1 MKLPSLNIGDL
12 IAKVPIIQ
20 GGMGVG
26 VSGAKLAAAVANEGG
41 IGVISGVQ
49 IGYKEDDFRINN
61 KLANI
66 RALRREIK
74 RAKDLS
80 PDGIIGVNF
89 LVAMENYKEMVK
101 TAVEE
106 KVNLIIS
113 GAGLPKSLPELIKGS
128 KTKIAPIVSS
138 AKAATLISKLWDRKY
153 NYVPDMVIV
162 EGPKAGG
169 HLGFSISELA
179 SIENIDLVK
188 IINEVKE
195 SLNPFKDKYQKD
207 IPVVVAG
214 GIFDGL
220 DIAKYIKAGIDGVQ
234 MGTRFVATDECEAH
248 IDFKKAYINS
258 KKDDIEL
265 IKSPVGMPGR
275 AINNEFVKRTKMG
288 NIPVGKCY
296 NCISGCSPK
305 NIPYCIT
312 EALVSAVNGDIENGL
327 IFSGSNAYKLD
338 KIVPVHDLIKE
349 LIEEATEKLNT
360 I

>member
-169 HLGFSISELA
+169 HLGFSISELT

-188 IINEVKE
+188 IMNEVKE

-312 EALVSAVNGDIENGL
+312 EALVSAVNGDLENGL